1 MNRKLRNQEI
11 ENSQRNKEISKIFRT
26 KSRVSS
32 RISLSPYSFEI
43 LIIQRLNEKRQNE
56 FERTRNIFKRRNS
69 KFKKR
74 KILEDERPSKGYMV
88 NWPIRREK
96 SRRSNIKNIIYFLT
110 CKIHDMELVLINQH
124 FRMYKEPEKLIKSPM
139 DMGKFQRSE
148 GYRKGLLLYHFKNQ
162 IRKYYCEK

>member
-11 ENSQRNKEISKIFRT
+11 ENNQRNKEISKIFRT

-69 KFKKR
+69 KSKKR
-74 KILEDERPSKGYMV
+74 KILEDERLSKGYMV

-110 CKIHDMELVLINQH
+110 CKFTIEWINLTFYQY
-124 FRMYKEPEKLIKSPM
+124 FSRMFKEPEKLIKSPM

-148 GYRKGLLLYHFKNQ
+148 GYRKGLLLYHSKMQ
-162 IRKYYCEK
+162 IRAY

>member
-1 MNRKLRNQEI
+1 MAFFQ
-11 ENSQRNKEISKIFRT
+11 F
-26 KSRVSS
+26 SS
-32 RISLSPYSFEI
+32 NNTRYIHPKYEYIFEI

-74 KILEDERPSKGYMV
+74 KILEDERLSKGYMV

-110 CKIHDMELVLINQH
+110 CKFTIEYGTNLVLIIQH

-148 GYRKGLLLYHFKNQ
+148 GYRKGLLLYHYKIQ
-162 IRKYYCEK
+162 IREY